1 MNNSSFDRI
10 LSAEHCMEELLHWS
24 FRLYQQF
31 YIWPISSLFDKTSF
45 TCTFIT
51 RPPRF
56 PRQKDDN
63 LGKILYQTTRDSSY
77 IVTRPAIGI
86 GAQSHASIKPWSGD
100 LAAWMMTGRK
110 AIMKVEWRWMDGKLR
125 RSMYRRGRGLTEPS
139 YKQSEE
145 YPSWLPAIKPCFG
158 GK

>member
-1 MNNSSFDRI
+1 MNNSQFDRK

-31 YIWPISSLFDKTSF
+31 YFWPISSLFDKTSF

-56 PRQKDDN
+56 LRQKDDN
-63 LGKILYQTTRDSSY
+63 LGKRLLSNYKGFLHRDG
-77 IVTRPAIGI
+77 PAIGI
-86 GAQSHASIKPWSGD
+86 GARSHASIKPWSRD

-125 RSMYRRGRGLTEPS
+125 RNMYRRGRGLTEPS